1 MVATKADGKGESVS
15 IPSSAVFAINYLTMN
30 FRAIKH
36 NAKEVCAAREKP
48 LKGVYKLNVD
58 TSFHV
63 DATGCRSDPS
73 TVKVRR

>member
-1 MVATKADGKGESVS
+1 M
-15 IPSSAVFAINYLTMN
+15 MN

-36 NAKEVCAAREKP
+36 NAKEVCADWEKP
-48 LKGVYKLNVD
+48 LKGIYKLNVD